1 MNKLELYYPLNLP
14 FNINQKYGENL
25 NSLYK
30 EIGML
35 GHNGIDYS
43 AVDGTPVYATHNGTV
58 TYAGLDGSNG
68 LLVVIKTDEQF
79 AYKDGQAFFKTLY
92 GHLKTGSIVVTAGQK
107 VKAGDKIAEADNTGA
122 STGSHLHFG
131 LKPVQQGEQDWV
143 WWNIE
148 QGNGYNG
155 AIDPMPYMN
164 GKYPKDAK
172 IQPSKEFLALMQ
184 AAKDYQISKGVM
196 DFAQEA
202 DLRRI
207 EIGTKTLSAI
217 KKDKKLW
224 N

>member
-1 MNKLELYYPLNLP
+1 M
-14 FNINQKYGENL
+14 
-25 NSLYK
+25 
-30 EIGML
+30 
-35 GHNGIDYS
+35 
-43 AVDGTPVYATHNGTV
+43 
-58 TYAGLDGSNG
+58 
-68 LLVVIKTDEQF
+68 
-79 AYKDGQAFFKTLY
+79 
-92 GHLKTGSIVVTAGQK
+92 
-107 VKAGDKIAEADNTGA
+107 
-122 STGSHLHFG
+122 
-131 LKPVQQGEQDWV
+131 